1 VVDEWVAQL
10 PDAFLS
16 KPFAAEIR
24 LGFMKVS
31 DIIES
36 ARHLIK
42 LREAL
47 IRGIPDE
54 TARKNL
60 RAGVAVIVPYLRA
73 E

>member
-1 VVDEWVAQL
+1 MKTEDPEYKIQIDRLSRELDELIEAQ
-10 PDAFLS
+10 A
-16 KPFAAEIR
+16 R
-24 LGFMKVS
+24 
-31 DIIES
+31 IIES

-47 IRGIPDE
+47 IRSIPDE

-73 E
+73 G